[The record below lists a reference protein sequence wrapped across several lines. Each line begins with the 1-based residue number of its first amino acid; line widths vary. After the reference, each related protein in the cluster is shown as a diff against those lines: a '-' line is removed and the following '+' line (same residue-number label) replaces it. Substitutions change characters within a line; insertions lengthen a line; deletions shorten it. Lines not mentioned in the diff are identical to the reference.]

1 MNNKISL
8 ILQREYLTR
17 VRKKSFI
24 IMTLLGPLL
33 FAAMMLIPAW
43 IGSMEDEEEKKIAVF
58 DHTGLYIDRID
69 NTNLMVFDYLDPE
82 SEPVLREDFSN
93 SGYFAYLVISDNL
106 LDKPDALRLF
116 SDKQITM
123 EVRQHINGRL
133 RDYLRGSNSSARMPG
148 DATSRASIARS
159 PRLYPRVRAARAAKL
174 TCTSSPTAS
183 SSSTTDRRSPA
194 APRPSSRRR
203 SVASVWP

>member
-133 RDYLRGSNSSARMPG
+133 RDYLRGEKLRSFEMEG
-148 DATSRASIARS
+148 LDEVIAAINQ
-159 PRLYPRVRAARAAKL
+159 VGVNITTIKL
-174 TCTSSPTAS
+174 GEDGSERETSSEMAMVVSMIFAS
-183 SSSTTDRRSPA
+183 
-194 APRPSSRRR
+194 
-203 SVASVWP
+203 